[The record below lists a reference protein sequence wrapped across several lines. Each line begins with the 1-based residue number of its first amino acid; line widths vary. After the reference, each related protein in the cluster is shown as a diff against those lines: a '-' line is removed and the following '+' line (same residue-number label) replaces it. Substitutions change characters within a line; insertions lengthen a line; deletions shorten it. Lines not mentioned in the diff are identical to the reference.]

1 MIDQTIVLA
10 VHTIVLGYWLGSD
23 LVINSEYRFIVHRND
38 LPVPARDA
46 MMDHLMV
53 VDQHVRYAL
62 VLQAMLGS
70 MLLAGLGLFPAAV
83 AWIAPLAGLG
93 WLALVELAHRLRK
106 TGTGVRLALIDRV
119 VRYTVGGTL
128 IVLAL
133 SQSDWPLWLRIKL
146 ALFAGVIGC
155 GVIIRFRLIHHF
167 TTWSAIV
174 SNGSTPEREAVLR
187 RTYWRA
193 TSVLALLWLQV
204 ATITA
209 LAILRPF

>member
-1 MIDQTIVLA
+1 MFDQAIVLA
-10 VHTIVLGYWLGSD
+10 VHTVVLGYWLGSD
-23 LVINSEYRFIVHRND
+23 LVINSEYRFIVHRSD

-83 AWIAPLAGLG
+83 ALIAPLAGLA
-93 WLALVELAHRLRK
+93 WLGLVEMAHRLRK
-106 TGTGVRLALIDRV
+106 TATGLQLALIDRL
-119 VRYTVGGTL
+119 VRYTVGAGL
-128 IVLAL
+128 VALAL
-133 SQSDWPLWLRIKL
+133 LQADWPLWLRIKL

-155 GVIIRFRLIHHF
+155 GVIIRFRLINHF
-167 TTWSAIV
+167 TTWAAIV
-174 SNGSTPEREAVLR
+174 SDGSTPEREAVLR

-204 ATITA
+204 AAIA
-209 LAILRPF
+209 VLAVLRPF

>member
-1 MIDQTIVLA
+1 MFDQAIVLA
-10 VHTIVLGYWLGSD
+10 VHTVVLGYWLGSD
-23 LVINSEYRFIVHRND
+23 LVINSEYRFIVHRSD
-38 LPVPARDA
+38 LPASARDA

-83 AWIAPLAGLG
+83 ASIAPLAGLA
-93 WLALVELAHRLRK
+93 WLGLVEMAHRLRK
-106 TGTGVRLALIDRV
+106 TATGLQLALIDRV
-119 VRYTVGGTL
+119 VRYTVGAGL
-128 IVLAL
+128 VALAL
-133 SQSDWPLWLRIKL
+133 LQVDWPLWLRIKL

-155 GVIIRFRLIHHF
+155 GVIIRFRLINHF
-167 TTWSAIV
+167 TTWAAIV
-174 SNGSTPEREAVLR
+174 SDGSTPEREAILR

-204 ATITA
+204 AAIA
-209 LAILRPF
+209 VLAVLRPF